1 MKKIGIMGA
10 GSWGTA
16 LAILLSNNGHDV
28 TVWSIDK
35 NEVEML
41 SEKREHTSKL
51 PGVVIPDHIVFTNDI
66 QDGILEKDVVV
77 LAAVTVYQK
86 YSAFYETICEGRTDS
101 C

>member
-41 SEKREHTSKL
+41 SEKRTYIQTS
-51 PGVVIPDHIVFTNDI
+51 GSCDS
-66 QDGILEKDVVV
+66 GSYR
-77 LAAVTVYQK
+77 VYQ
-86 YSAFYETICEGRTDS
+86 
-101 C
+101 